1 MPLLDFPLASGNV
14 YAQKAKMN
22 AFIRHIVFVML
33 ICTLQVNAQ
42 GVVVDP
48 MIAGAARSAVQKLG
62 VELMRGNF
70 KYSHER
76 MYPRWKRRLATRA
89 GGMRE
94 LEQKL
99 AMGERQRV
107 KLGVIVTDYKADKP
121 TAFFDV
127 WRAKKVDPLTGKP
140 VVDSYGKAIVV
151 SHWLAVVPTV
161 TQVKIPDP
169 QQGGK
174 VRTLEEQSYTIAI
187 SEKGSNEWYFLTGMK
202 PTISDLR
209 SLFPS
214 LPSDENELGLPESV
228 AREIK

>member
-14 YAQKAKMN
+14 YAQQPPMKSSVL
-22 AFIRHIVFVML
+22 HIMLAML

-42 GVVVDP
+42 RVVVDP
-48 MIAGAARSAVQKLG
+48 TIAGDARSAVQRLG
-62 VELMRGNF
+62 FELMKGNF

-76 MYPRWKRRLATRA
+76 MYPRWKRRLATRV

-99 AMGERQRV
+99 ALGERQRI
-107 KLGVIVTDYKADKP
+107 KLGVAVTDYKAHKP

-127 WRAKKVDPLTGKP
+127 WRAKKVDPLTGET
-140 VVDSYGKAIVV
+140 VLDSYGKATVV

-161 TQVKIPDP
+161 TTVKIPDP

-174 VRTLEEQSYTIAI
+174 VRTLEEESYTIAI

-214 LPSDENELGLPESV
+214 LPSDEDELGLPESI
-228 AREIK
+228 ARELK